1 MSSDGRTGV
10 GALNAIHP
18 GWGIAAVRLAA
29 SIVLIVAG
37 FMKFGNLN
45 GFAGFLTNI
54 GFPAP
59 GALAP
64 FIATLELVGGLLL
77 LIGLGTRWL
86 AILFVIEFLVTT
98 FVVKLPRMGW
108 DPSRIDVM
116 MLAAAVLMLLAG
128 PGKAAVDE
136 VLARRRGE
144 AVRAPV

>member
-1 MSSDGRTGV
+1 M
-10 GALNAIHP
+10 GALNTIHP

-37 FMKFGNLN
+37 FSKFGNLN
-45 GFAGFLTNI
+45 GFAGFLTNV

-59 GALAP
+59 GLLAP
-64 FIATLELVGGLLL
+64 FVATLELVGGILL
-77 LIGLGTRWL
+77 LIGLGTRWV
-86 AILFVIEFLVTT
+86 AILFVIHFLIIA

-116 MLAAAVLMLLAG
+116 MLAAAILMLLAG

-136 VLARRRGE
+136 VLAKRRGE
-144 AVRAPV
+144 PVRAEARA